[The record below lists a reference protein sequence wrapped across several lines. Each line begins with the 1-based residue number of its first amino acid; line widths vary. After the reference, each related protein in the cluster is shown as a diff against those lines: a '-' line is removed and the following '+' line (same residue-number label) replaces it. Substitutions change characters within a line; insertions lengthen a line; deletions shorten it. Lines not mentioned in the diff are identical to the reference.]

1 MPEPLPDAVYA
12 KTPQGSDEVAT
23 RRHGLAMRVRQL
35 LILVDG
41 RRSVTDL
48 AKLVP
53 EKDLVAHL
61 ALLEDQGFVV
71 RADVPPAD
79 VTAAARAPGQEAG
92 APLGLI
98 AGARLAPAADPDPAT
113 RPWDTGT
120 PVAGP
125 ATPTAAPATRPGGPD
140 TRMRAAAAAPQ
151 RRDLETLRRAVV
163 RQLVDAIG
171 PHADDMAVRIELCRS
186 VDELRQ
192 ILPSAARLVEAI
204 RGRAAMAEF
213 LQRVGSL

>member
-1 MPEPLPDAVYA
+1 
-12 KTPQGSDEVAT
+12 
-23 RRHGLAMRVRQL
+23 
-35 LILVDG
+35 
-41 RRSVTDL
+41 
-48 AKLVP
+48 
-53 EKDLVAHL
+53 
-61 ALLEDQGFVV
+61 
-71 RADVPPAD
+71 
-79 VTAAARAPGQEAG
+79 G

-192 ILPSAARLVEAI
+192 ILPSAAGLVEAI

>member
-1 MPEPLPDAVYA
+1 
-12 KTPQGSDEVAT
+12 
-23 RRHGLAMRVRQL
+23 
-35 LILVDG
+35 
-41 RRSVTDL
+41 
-48 AKLVP
+48 
-53 EKDLVAHL
+53 
-61 ALLEDQGFVV
+61 
-71 RADVPPAD
+71 
-79 VTAAARAPGQEAG
+79 
-92 APLGLI
+92 
-98 AGARLAPAADPDPAT
+98 PDPAP
-113 RPWDTGT
+113 RPWATGT

-192 ILPSAARLVEAI
+192 ILPSAAGLVEAI